1 MEFLPQLRSGY
12 ERGDGMTWGDIY
24 KQFTKE
30 FPKAEATD
38 YRPYVEGYLPF
49 RRPGIIVWLKNGDV
63 IAYFPKKDRTEG
75 NKE

>member
-1 MEFLPQLRSGY
+1 
-12 ERGDGMTWGDIY
+12 MTWGDIY

-30 FPKAEATD
+30 FPKAAATD

-63 IAYFPKKDRTEG
+63 IAYFPKKNGTEM
-75 NKE
+75 NEVTE

>member
-1 MEFLPQLRSGY
+1 MEQES
-12 ERGDGMTWGDIY
+12 DGMTWGDIY

-49 RRPGIIVWLKNGDV
+49 RRTGIIVWLKNGDV
-63 IAYFPKKDRTEG
+63 LAYLPKNAGAEDER
-75 NKE
+75 